1 LRLRRLLGG
10 RLNLRRRARRGHSR
24 HGRGWTAAAGEW
36 PAVVTVRPS
45 PSTTARLFGVDES
58 ALLFNRLL
66 AYRGQA
72 PEAMR
77 AWLRDTYL
85 AVARAVARGHSD
97 QDIAAALQLSVATVH
112 EHVSALHRL
121 LGTSTRPRLVAR
133 LASGR

>member
-1 LRLRRLLGG
+1 MAGLPARSRRALEQLRLIATDASSAELLAE
-10 RLNLRRRARRGHSR
+10 RALTVLD
-24 HGRGWTAAAGEW
+24 TAVPFDDGA
-36 PAVVTVRPS
+36 
-45 PSTTARLFGVDES
+45 LFGVDES
-58 ALLFNRLL
+58 TLLFNRLL

-121 LGTSTRPRLVAR
+121 LGTSTRPRLVTR

>member
-1 LRLRRLLGG
+1 MAGLPARSRRALEQLRLIATDASSAELLAE
-10 RLNLRRRARRGHSR
+10 RALTVLD
-24 HGRGWTAAAGEW
+24 TAVPFDDGA
-36 PAVVTVRPS
+36 
-45 PSTTARLFGVDES
+45 LFGVDES
-58 ALLFNRLL
+58 TLLFNRLL

-133 LASGR
+133 LASGW

>member
-1 LRLRRLLGG
+1 MAGLPARS
-10 RLNLRRRARRGHSR
+10 RRALEQLWLIATDASSAELLAERALTVLD
-24 HGRGWTAAAGEW
+24 TAVPFDDGA
-36 PAVVTVRPS
+36 
-45 PSTTARLFGVDES
+45 LFGVDES
-58 ALLFNRLL
+58 TLLFNRLL

-85 AVARAVARGHSD
+85 AVARAVARGDSD

-121 LGTSTRPRLVAR
+121 LGTSTRPRLVTR